1 MHIKDSFFTFL
12 SFLDNLWKCVQTLLK
27 VFRASPYFH
36 WNVKIFFSLWVFYKV
51 ICCCEQTIIF
61 VLSCRWNLIKQEFK
75 NDYDNWSPNNSRTL
89 LTLHHFLN
97 TLILVIVIFTWK
109 EEKDNKISFLDISIS
124 RNNNAREASIFRKPT
139 FSGIYTNF
147 NSFLPAKYKRGLI
160 LFTLF
165 LYLIPLFFENLFKS
179 FSHTNDNIAIPTL
192 LSKDGNQGRKE
203 TYLD

>member
-1 MHIKDSFFTFL
+1 M
-12 SFLDNLWKCVQTLLK
+12 
-27 VFRASPYFH
+27 
-36 WNVKIFFSLWVFYKV
+36 FYKV

-124 RNNNAREASIFRKPT
+124 RNNNALEASIFRKPT

-192 LSKDGNQGRKE
+192 FSKDGNQGRKE

>member
-1 MHIKDSFFTFL
+1 M
-12 SFLDNLWKCVQTLLK
+12 
-27 VFRASPYFH
+27 
-36 WNVKIFFSLWVFYKV
+36 FYKV

-75 NDYDNWSPNNSRTL
+75 NGYDNWSPNNSRTL
-89 LTLHHFLN
+89 LTWHHFLN
-97 TLILVIVIFTWK
+97 TLILVIVIFTCK

-124 RNNNAREASIFRKPT
+124 RNNNALEASIFRKST

-147 NSFLPAKYKRGLI
+147 NSFLPTKYKRGLI

>member
-1 MHIKDSFFTFL
+1 M
-12 SFLDNLWKCVQTLLK
+12 
-27 VFRASPYFH
+27 
-36 WNVKIFFSLWVFYKV
+36 FYKV

-124 RNNNAREASIFRKPT
+124 RNNNALEASIFRKPT
-139 FSGIYTNF
+139 FSGIHTNF
-147 NSFLPAKYKRGLI
+147 NSFLPTKYKRGLI

-179 FSHTNDNIAIPTL
+179 FFHTNDNIAIPTL